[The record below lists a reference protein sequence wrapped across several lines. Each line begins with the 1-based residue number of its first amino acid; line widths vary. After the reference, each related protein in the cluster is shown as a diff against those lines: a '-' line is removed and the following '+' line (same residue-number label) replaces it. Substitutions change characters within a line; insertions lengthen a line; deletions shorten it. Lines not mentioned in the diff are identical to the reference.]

1 MKAQGKEHNR
11 MNFLKAIIALF
22 QSNSTEHTSSPPNYN
37 VLIRSLGFHS
47 HQAEMRHLN
56 TLPLWWCQRKLSM
69 KPRVLSILDGKL
81 IPPSSLMVAAE
92 KMQEAWTFPPTQPS
106 NNEETY
112 SFPDEMV
119 SIRPSGIRTFTTHH
133 PVVTKPSP

>member
-1 MKAQGKEHNR
+1 
-11 MNFLKAIIALF
+11 MNFLKAIITLF
-22 QSNSTEHTSSPPNYN
+22 QSNSTEHTSSPPNYS
-37 VLIRSLGFHS
+37 VQIRSLGFHS

-69 KPRVLSILDGKL
+69 KPRVLSILDGKM
-81 IPPSSLMVAAE
+81 IPLSSIMVAAE

-112 SFPDEMV
+112 SFPAEMV
-119 SIRPSGIRTFTTHH
+119 SIEA
-133 PVVTKPSP
+133 